1 MNTNLCNES
10 QDAGGAG
17 RRKAGAAQ
25 RLMLEGKFHVEHWRD
40 GKLIGVHDI
49 DNAIT
54 VAAKNLLLEVMFRN
68 GTKITSWFIGLV
80 SNDTPTPPSDI
91 PETDT
96 YASHADF
103 AEFTGYDEAG
113 RQQWSPGAAAN
124 KSVTNSGSPL
134 DLHHFHGRGEQ
145 GHLRPDGRWR
155 RLGGLHQGRHGR
167 RRTALV
173 RCQVHQH
180 RHGQRHGR
188 VEGDVHGQFVRAH
201 SLAGD
206 RTEAPSF
213 ARSRFRSLRCGYG
226 FAAD

>member
-1 MNTNLCNES
+1 MNDNLGSGNREVS
-10 QDAGGAG
+10 ETG

-25 RLMLEGKFHVEHWRD
+25 QLMLEGKFHVEHWRD
-40 GKLIGVHDI
+40 GNLIGVHDI

-134 DLHHFHGRGEQ
+134 TFTISTGVASKGIYGLMVVGGGSAASTKGDTAG
-145 GHLRPDGRWR
+145 
-155 RLGGLHQGRHGR
+155 GGLLWSGAKF
-167 RRTALV
+167 TSTVTVNAT
-173 RCQVHQH
+173 
-180 RHGQRHGR
+180 
-188 VEGDVHGQFVRAH
+188 DVLKVTYTVN
-201 SLAGD
+201 S
-206 RTEAPSF
+206 
-213 ARSRFRSLRCGYG
+213 
-226 FAAD
+226 